1 MLRWTGLGVT
11 GNPATYSDYF
21 NGAFFCP
28 IETALCD
35 LALSLFLQL
44 QQVGQSLETCYAR
57 WTYPKILSEKIP
69 LLLTAKKIIIMLVSK
84 TLFLF
89 KAMLITIG

>member
-11 GNPATYSDYF
+11 GNPATQSDYF

-35 LALSLFLQL
+35 ISLKLISPSATGGSVTRNLLCPLNISQDL
-44 QQVGQSLETCYAR
+44 VGENSISTNCEENHHKDGFQDLISL
-57 WTYPKILSEKIP
+57 
-69 LLLTAKKIIIMLVSK
+69 
-84 TLFLF
+84 
-89 KAMLITIG
+89 

>member
-21 NGAFFCP
+21 ND
-28 IETALCD
+28 ALQLCVT

-44 QQVGQSLETCYAR
+44 QQLGQSLETCYAPV
-57 WTYPKILSEKIP
+57 TYPKILSEKIP
-69 LLLTAKKIIIMLVSK
+69 LLLTAEKIIIKLVSK